1 MTRLLNLDFK
11 APIIDRIDCDLLDQ
25 HQVSLGVLRLDQ
37 IHPLI
42 NGNKW
47 FKLKRNIE
55 YARSNNLSRIVS
67 FGGAYSNHIYSLA
80 AAGKLFGFETVGFI
94 RGELMLPL
102 NPVLAFA
109 QFQGMKL
116 VALSR
121 SEYKNKQNPDFIR
134 SLHQQFSNSYILP
147 EGGAND
153 LALEGCAEI
162 VRWLEWQTASKN
174 RYIAVACG
182 TGSTLAGLVKGV
194 SDSLMAPV
202 PELIGIA
209 VLKGQ
214 GYLQQEVVR
223 WLLGTTLIKPV
234 NWSVIEQYHCGG
246 YAKSSAELRAFLGE
260 FAGMA
265 PIPAEPVYTGKL
277 FYGVFDMIKS
287 GSIPPNSEV
296 IAIHSGGVH

>member
-1 MTRLLNLDFK
+1 MRRWQDLDLNT
-11 APIIDRIDCDLLDQ
+11 PTIDRVDCALLDQ

-47 FKLKRNIE
+47 FKLKHNIE
-55 YARSNNLSRIVS
+55 FARNNCLDRIVS
-67 FGGAYSNHIYSLA
+67 FGGAYSNHIYALA
-80 AAGKLFGFETVGFI
+80 AAGNLFGFETVGLI
-94 RGELMLPL
+94 RGELILPL

-109 QFQGMKL
+109 QSQGMKL
-116 VALSR
+116 IALSR
-121 SEYKNKQNPDFIR
+121 SEYKNKQNPDFIK
-134 SLHQQFSNSYILP
+134 SLHQQFNNSYVLP

-162 VRWLEWQTASKN
+162 VRCLEWRTASKN
-174 RYIAVACG
+174 RYIAAACG

-194 SDSLMAPV
+194 SDSLMAPA
-202 PELIGIA
+202 PDLIGIA

-214 GYLQQEVVR
+214 GYLQKEVAR
-223 WLLGTTLIKPV
+223 WLQCTTLAKPV

-260 FAGMA
+260 FAGMT
-265 PIPAEPVYTGKL
+265 PMPVEPVYTGKL
-277 FYGVFDMIKS
+277 FYGVFGMIKN